1 MSNSTGK
8 VYLIGAGPG
17 DPELISLRGM
27 RRLREADV
35 VLHDALVHPEL
46 LAHCRTD
53 AVIEYVGKRAGRAQ
67 QRQADINRRLIEAA
81 KEGKTVARLK
91 GGDPYLF
98 GRGSEEAEQLAQ
110 AGVPF
115 EVVPGVPSPLAAS
128 AYAGISLTHR
138 SLSSSVAYVTATE
151 SAQKDQ
157 SSHDW
162 SKLATATQ
170 TLVIFM
176 GMRKLES
183 LMQLLMEHGRSP
195 ETPAAVIQAA
205 SLPSQR
211 TIVGTVGTIAR
222 MATDAGIGM
231 PALTIVGDA
240 VGLRQTMRWYDTKPL
255 FGKRVWV
262 TRMLH
267 QASDFSRLLRDAGA
281 EPVHLATIRLC
292 PMPEG
297 IPGAVIDQLGSFDWV
312 IFTSSNGVGC
322 FFDGLRAHAR
332 DARQFAAAK
341 VCALGPVTAQALL
354 SHGITPDLVPERY
367 VAEAVVEALA
377 SAHAQNLSGMRIL
390 IPRAETA
397 RETLPEGLRALGAQ
411 VQVVPVYRTQM
422 PEESEIIRLRERI
435 SEGQLD
441 VVAFTA
447 SSTVRH
453 AVNVL
458 GDAAVSQLN
467 RLTVA
472 CIGPVT
478 AQTARELG
486 VRVDVVAQQYTTAG
500 LVDAMEA
507 YFTHG

>member
-1 MSNSTGK
+1 MTQRLGK

-17 DPELISLRGM
+17 DPELISLRGI
-27 RRLREADV
+27 RRLRQADV
-35 VLHDALVHPEL
+35 VLHDALVHSEL
-46 LAHCRTD
+46 LAYCKSD

-81 KEGKTVARLK
+81 RQGKIVARLK

-110 AGVPF
+110 AGIAF

-157 SSHDW
+157 SAHDW

-183 LMQLLMEHGRSP
+183 LMQILIAHGRSAD
-195 ETPAAVIQAA
+195 TPAAVIQSA
-205 SLPSQR
+205 SLPTQR
-211 TIVGTVGTIAR
+211 TVVGTVGTIAR
-222 MATDAGIGM
+222 IAEDAKIGM

-240 VGLRQTMRWYDTKPL
+240 VGLRETMRWYDTKPL

-267 QASDFSRLLRDAGA
+267 QAGDFSRLLRDAGA
-281 EPVHLATIRLC
+281 EPVQLATIRLC
-292 PMPEG
+292 PVQEG
-297 IPGAVIDQLGSFDWV
+297 VPVSVIEELGLFDWV
-312 IFTSSNGVGC
+312 IFTSSNGVNC
-322 FFDGLRAHAR
+322 FFDSLRVHGR
-332 DARQFAAAK
+332 DARYFADAK
-341 VCALGPVTAQALL
+341 VCALGPVTAEALV
-354 SHGITPDLVPERY
+354 SRGITPDLVPEEY
-367 VAEAVVEALA
+367 VAEAVVDALA
-377 SAHAQNLSGMRIL
+377 TAHGGDLSGIRVL
-390 IPRAETA
+390 IPRAAIA
-397 RETLPEGLRALGAQ
+397 RETLPEGLRSLGAQ
-411 VQVVPVYRTQM
+411 VQVVPVYRTELPDEGDIMQ
-422 PEESEIIRLRERI
+422 LRQRI
-435 SEGQLD
+435 MKGKLD

-453 AVNVL
+453 AVSLL
-458 GDAAVSQLN
+458 GDAAVSELN

-478 AQTARELG
+478 AQTAREFGL
-486 VRVDVVAQQYTTAG
+486 RVDIVAQQYTTAG

-507 YFTHG
+507 YFTP